1 GDADF
6 EEGFPGLGVA
16 DCGFADGSFDGGLT
30 GHGACS
36 FFLCV
41 ADDEF
46 ARNVDVVAFGLPVF
60 EVVVPGF
67 VDNDR

>member
-1 GDADF
+1 M
-6 EEGFPGLGVA
+6 V
-16 DCGFADGSFDGGLT
+16 CGF
-30 GHGACS
+30 
-36 FFLCV
+36 FLPVCV

-67 VDNDR
+67 VDNDC